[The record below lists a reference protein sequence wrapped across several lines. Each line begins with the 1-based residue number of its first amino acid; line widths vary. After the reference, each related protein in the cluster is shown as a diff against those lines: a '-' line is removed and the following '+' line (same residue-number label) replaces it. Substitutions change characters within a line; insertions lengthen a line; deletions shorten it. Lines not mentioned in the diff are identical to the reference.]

1 MEVHCLELMGAVDA
15 GGGAGPVLDDE
26 ARRQYQRRITEL
38 QEEVDDA
45 AAAND
50 PARGERAEQELDA
63 LVEQL
68 TAAFGLSGRARS
80 TGAAAER
87 ARSAVTFRLRSA
99 IGKLAELHPELGRH
113 LENAVRTGTWCSYRP
128 EAPTPWEVR
137 SS

>member
-1 MEVHCLELMGAVDA
+1 VDVGGA
-15 GGGAGPVLDDE
+15 AGPVLDDE
-26 ARRQYQRRITEL
+26 ARRQYQRRIADL
-38 QEEVDDA
+38 QEEIDEA

-50 PARGERAEQELDA
+50 PGRAEKAEQELDA

-68 TAAFGLSGRARS
+68 SSAFGLSGRARS

-87 ARSAVTFRLRSA
+87 GRSAVTFRLRSA
-99 IGKLAELHPELGRH
+99 IGKLGELHPELGRH

-128 EAPTPWEVR
+128 DGPTSWEVR